1 MGRWRENSQIGLM
14 EKSLKQIMS
23 TRGIV
28 NTEESFLEK
37 YAHVS
42 F

>member
-1 MGRWRENSQIGLM
+1 
-14 EKSLKQIMS
+14 MS
-23 TRGIV
+23 THGIV

-42 F
+42 FWRSVSQEK